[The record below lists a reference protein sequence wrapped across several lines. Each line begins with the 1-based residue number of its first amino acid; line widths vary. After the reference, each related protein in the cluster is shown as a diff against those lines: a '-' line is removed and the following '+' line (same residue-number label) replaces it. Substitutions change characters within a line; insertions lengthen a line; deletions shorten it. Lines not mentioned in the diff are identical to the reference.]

1 MVSFNKKEPNLLHPF
16 YHKIFLSMIP
26 LFYPTQTAYIYIY
39 FFFFWE
45 LKDIYNYISQQKPKQ
60 VDWNI

>member
-26 LFYPTQTAYIYIY
+26 LFYPTQTAYIIFY
-39 FFFFWE
+39 FFFWE
-45 LKDIYNYISQQKPKQ
+45 LKGIYNYISQQKPKQ

>member
-26 LFYPTQTAYIYIY
+26 LFYPTQTAYIN
-39 FFFFWE
+39 FFFLGGGG
-45 LKDIYNYISQQKPKQ
+45 LKGIYNYISQQKPKQ